1 MVNAAGSLL
10 TLALEQSRARFAA
23 EARVRTAALR
33 LLLAGDRAA
42 AEEVLGEGLPTGPVV
57 VFACRSDDAEG
68 LGDALPGFTAP
79 WRGMVVALVPEA
91 QAQRAAAIAAERGR
105 AGSSDPVAL
114 DALAAGLRQAERA
127 LERAHTTGKALVR
140 FRDLAGQGLLAL
152 LDPEAAAGYA
162 EALLAPLRE
171 HGSRADLIESLR
183 AYLAANGH
191 WDAAAQRL
199 GVHRHTLRYRIRKAA
214 ELLGRDLDDPATRAE
229 LWVALNVGTA

>member
-1 MVNAAGSLL
+1 
-10 TLALEQSRARFAA
+10 
-23 EARVRTAALR
+23 LR
-33 LLLAGDRAA
+33 L
-42 AEEVLGEGLPTGPVV
+42 ELGEHPHGVFVGPVGQQH
-57 VFACRSDDAEG
+57 D
-68 LGDALPGFTAP
+68 
-79 WRGMVVALVPEA
+79 MVAVGADGVC
-91 QAQRAAAIAAERGR
+91 
-105 AGSSDPVAL
+105 
-114 DALAAGLRQAERA
+114 
-127 LERAHTTGKALVR
+127 
-140 FRDLAGQGLLAL
+140 LAL

-171 HGSRADLIESLR
+171 HGSRADLIESMR